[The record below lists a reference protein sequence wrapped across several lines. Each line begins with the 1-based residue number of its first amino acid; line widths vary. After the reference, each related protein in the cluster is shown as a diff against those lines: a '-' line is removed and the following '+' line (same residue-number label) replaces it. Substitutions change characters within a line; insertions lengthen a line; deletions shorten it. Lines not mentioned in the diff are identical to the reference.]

1 MSLREER
8 GFSGY
13 ELSHFKVD
21 GWTREDVGRFLLFYE
36 ADPCVSKEGGVGFE
50 CLAIECSTIS
60 NDIFYYDEVLRATAY
75 WDGVRHLHFRQ
86 GGDEG
91 AEYNGYDYYPDMK
104 SYQILFQR
112 LRELELEHCWSAKK

>member
-1 MSLREER
+1 MSLREMR
-8 GFSGY
+8 GFSGC

-21 GWTREDVGRFLLFYE
+21 GWTREEIGQFILFYQV
-36 ADPCVSKEGGVGFE
+36 DPCVSKEGGVGFE
-50 CLAIECSTIS
+50 CVAVEWSAEC
-60 NDIFYYDEVLRATAY
+60 NNVVYYDEVLRATAY

-91 AEYNGYDYYPDMK
+91 IEFNGYDYYPDMK

-112 LRELELEHCWSAKK
+112 LRELELEYCWSANK